1 MQIRMTRVK
10 TLVAAGTL
18 SVAFVCATAAVVAQ
32 TTPPPP
38 QNPPAGQGAK
48 PPALPTTSQP
58 QAPQAPPKPVLPFP
72 ADAKVGYVVMQA
84 VVTDSKLGKCGQ
96 DRMRTVHDGHER
108 QLIDKNKELQAA
120 QQKAATQAGLVS
132 EQAQTQMQRDVD
144 KIQRDQQQMIQD
156 FQADEKNVNED
167 LLNNF
172 STKVGPIVEAVRNE
186 RGLWVI
192 LAGGPDGFIAAA
204 NPALDLSGEITKRL
218 DASDPSPCVLKTGG
232 Q

>member
-1 MQIRMTRVK
+1 MTRVK
-10 TLVAAGTL
+10 ILVAAGTL

-32 TTPPPP
+32 TTPPPA

-48 PPALPTTSQP
+48 PPALPTT
-58 QAPQAPPKPVLPFP
+58 QAPAPAPRPVLPFP

-96 DRMRTVHDGHER
+96 DRMQTLRAQHQRTL
-108 QLIDKNKELQAA
+108 QDKNKELQAA
-120 QQKAATQAGLVS
+120 QQKQSTQAGLVS

-144 KIQRDQQQMIQD
+144 KLQRDLQQMVQD
-156 FQADEKNVNED
+156 AEADEKNVNED

-186 RGLWVI
+186 KGLWVI

-204 NPALDLSGEITKRL
+204 NPALDLSSEITKRL
-218 DASDPSPCVLKTGG
+218 DASDPAPCVLKSGL